1 MTTTPDGCSVDLY
14 LRLPAAGEPE
24 IVHGAVPAAASIL
37 ELGSGCGR
45 VTHPLL
51 ELGHS
56 VVAVDE
62 SPEMLAHVRGA
73 ETVCARIGDLRLSR
87 EFDVVLLGSHLV
99 NTADPAERHA
109 LLAAARRHLAPGG
122 RLLVEWHPPEWFD
135 HVADGPG
142 GLLGEI
148 GVSLHDVVR
157 EGDLLSATVRYRA
170 AERVWHQEFTCRRL
184 GFPALSEALTSADL
198 TFGEWLTADRD
209 WFSARGVAD
218 QVPI

>member
-1 MTTTPDGCSVDLY
+1 MTPDGCPADLH
-14 LRLPAAGEPE
+14 LRPPAAGEPE
-24 IVHGAVPAAASIL
+24 IVHGAVPTSAGQTPALLWGAALSQFTQVRGLKPASAKSVDNSGCAEPSVDNPCPAAS
-37 ELGSGCGR
+37 R
-45 VTHPLL
+45 VYLL
-51 ELGHS
+51 AGDRPGLTPWP
-56 VVAVDE
+56 AV
-62 SPEMLAHVRGA
+62 S
-73 ETVCARIGDLRLSR
+73 RICPWPTG
-87 EFDVVLLGSHLV
+87 
-99 NTADPAERHA
+99 

-142 GLLGEI
+142 GLLGEVA
-148 GVSLHDVVR
+148 VSLHDVVR
-157 EGDLLSATVRYRA
+157 EGDLLSVAVRYRA

-184 GFPALSEALTSADL
+184 GFPELSEALTSADL

>member
-24 IVHGAVPAAASIL
+24 IVHGAVPAGASIL

-51 ELGHS
+51 ELGHA

-62 SPEMLAHVRGA
+62 SPEMLVHVRGA
-73 ETVCARIGDLRLSR
+73 ETVCARIGDLRLDR
-87 EFDVVLLGSHLV
+87 AFDVVLLGSHLV
-99 NTADPAERHA
+99 NTADPAECHA
-109 LLAAARRHLAPGG
+109 RLTAALRHLAPGG

-148 GVSLHDVVR
+148 AVSLHEVVR
-157 EGDLLSATVRYRA
+157 EGELLSATVRYRA
-170 AERVWHQEFTCRRL
+170 AERGWRQEFTCRRL
-184 GFPALSEALTSADL
+184 SFPELSETLTSADL
-198 TFGEWLTADRD
+198 TFDEWLTADRD